1 MLTLTLLNGVTIGSL
16 LFVMAIGLNLSF
28 GLLRI
33 VNLSHGAFYLLGGY
47 VGLWAYRFT
56 DRWVPALIIG
66 GLALGLVALL
76 QERLLLRRVRG
87 NATSETLVTLSAA
100 MIISDLT
107 IVIWG
112 GNPKMIR
119 IPSPLQGFV
128 TVGTRN
134 FPIYNVFV
142 FCFAVSLALAI
153 WLVLKRTK
161 IGMIIRAGVDNYE
174 ITAALG
180 IDIRLIFSLVFT
192 AAGIMA
198 GIAGFIG
205 GTFLMVAPGED
216 WRILS
221 FTLLVVIMGG
231 MGSFEGTIVGALI
244 IGMILSITSA
254 YFPQFSLFLMFA
266 PVAVLLVVK
275 PNGLFGKLG

>member
-1 MLTLTLLNGVTIGSL
+1 
-16 LFVMAIGLNLSF
+16 
-28 GLLRI
+28 
-33 VNLSHGAFYLLGGY
+33 
-47 VGLWAYRFT
+47 
-56 DRWVPALIIG
+56 
-66 GLALGLVALL
+66 
-76 QERLLLRRVRG
+76 
-87 NATSETLVTLSAA
+87 
-100 MIISDLT
+100 
-107 IVIWG
+107 
-112 GNPKMIR
+112 
-119 IPSPLQGFV
+119 
-128 TVGTRN
+128 
-134 FPIYNVFV
+134 
-142 FCFAVSLALAI
+142 
-153 WLVLKRTK
+153 
-161 IGMIIRAGVDNYE
+161 MIIRAGVDNYE

>member
-47 VGLWAYRFT
+47 VGLWAYRVT

-66 GLALGLVALL
+66 GLALGLVALV

-142 FCFAVSLALAI
+142 FCFAVLLALVI

-192 AAGIMA
+192 VAGIMA

>member
-47 VGLWAYRFT
+47 VGLWAYRVT
-56 DRWVPALIIG
+56 DRWVSALIIG
-66 GLALGLVALL
+66 GLALGLVALV

-142 FCFAVSLALAI
+142 FCFAVLLALVI
-153 WLVLKRTK
+153 WLVLKRTR

>member
-1 MLTLTLLNGVTIGSL
+1 MSLITLLNGLTIGSL
-16 LFVMAIGLNLSF
+16 LFIMAIGLNLSF

-47 VGLWAYRFT
+47 IGLWAYQLT
-56 DRWVPALIIG
+56 GRWVVALIVG
-66 GLALGLVALL
+66 GLALGAVALL

-87 NATSETLVTLSAA
+87 NATSETLVTLAVA

-107 IVIWG
+107 IVLWG

-119 IPSPLQGFV
+119 IPGLLQGFV
-128 TVGTRN
+128 AVGTRN
-134 FPIYNVFV
+134 FPVYNMFV
-142 FCFAVSLALAI
+142 FCSAVLLALVI
-153 WLVLKRTK
+153 WLILKKTR

-174 ITAALG
+174 ITATLG
-180 IDIRLIFSLVFT
+180 INIQLIFSLVFT

-231 MGSFEGTIVGALI
+231 MGSFAGTIVGSLI
-244 IGMILSITSA
+244 IGIILSITSA

-275 PNGLFGKLG
+275 PNGLFGKL